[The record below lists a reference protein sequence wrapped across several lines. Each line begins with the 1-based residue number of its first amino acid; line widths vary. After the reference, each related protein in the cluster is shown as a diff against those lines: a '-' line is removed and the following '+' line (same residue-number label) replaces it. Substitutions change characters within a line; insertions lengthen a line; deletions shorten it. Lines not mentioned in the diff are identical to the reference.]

1 VRWQSSES
9 TWSGMK
15 YTKSHRQQHA
25 HKIIERNAKQSGTR
39 RGFGTGAAMPK
50 GTKKYPTTRVREVF
64 AMAQKCLDE
73 GMPKEEV
80 IRRVM
85 CVALIEPSIY
95 QQARKLAPRHG
106 EFARKQ
112 YEHRVQIIDAFTPGV
127 LNEPTV
133 KEVAKEIGRSVFLT
147 KLMLKHNRQ
156 EYDRHAFTVICK
168 RLTPGEFVL
177 LKALQH
183 ARIREMSDRLAALNV
198 QCISDP
204 QKPGVTPPGPEY
216 SYAAVS
222 LPPKRKP
229 VPKPSELPAPE
240 LQQPHHLEPTLI
252 DSFSAPELI
261 L

>member
-15 YTKSHRQQHA
+15 YTKAHRQQHA
-25 HKIIERNAKQSGTR
+25 HKIIERNAKQSGTK

-80 IRRVM
+80 MRRIM
-85 CVALIEPSIY
+85 CVSLIEPSIY
-95 QQARKLAPRHG
+95 QQAIKLAPRQG
-106 EFARKQ
+106 AWSQ
-112 YEHRVQIIDAFTPGV
+112 PGYRVQPADAFGPGV

-133 KEVAKEIGRSVFLT
+133 KEVAKYIGQSVEVT
-147 KLMLKHNRQ
+147 KVLRKRDRQ
-156 EYDRHAFTVICK
+156 RYDARAFDIICK
-168 RLTPGEFVL
+168 RLTPGEFAL

-198 QCISDP
+198 QRTADP
-204 QKPGVTPPGPEY
+204 QKGAVTLPGPEY

-240 LQQPHHLEPTLI
+240 LPQPHHLEPTLI

-261 L
+261 G